1 MAVAVKPGPV
11 DLYRPKADQPEI
23 VNVPSMQFLMIDGAG
38 DPNQSKDFQ
47 HTIEALY
54 SVAYGLK
61 FMLKKRDSIEF
72 RVAPL
77 EGLWWAPD
85 MTVFNLEQ
93 KDAYHWTMMIS
104 LPDKVTRDAFKQARD
119 EARRKRPSQA
129 LERMRLEKFHEGEC
143 AQVMHIGPYSAEGP
157 TIARL
162 HAFIHDHGYT
172 FDGTK
177 QKHHEIYLGDPRRA
191 APEKLKTVIRQPFS
205 RR

>member
-1 MAVAVKPGPV
+1 MAVAIKAGHA
-11 DLYRPKADQPEI
+11 DLYRPKANQPEI
-23 VNVPSMQFLMIDGAG
+23 VNVPDMQFVMIDGAG
-38 DPNQSKDFQ
+38 DPNQSTDYQ
-47 HTIEALY
+47 QTIEALY

-61 FMLKKRDSIEF
+61 FMLKKRDGIEF

-77 EGLWWAPD
+77 EGLWWALD

-104 LPDKVTRDAFKQARD
+104 LPDEVTLDAFKQARD
-119 EARRKRPSQA
+119 EARRRRPSQA
-129 LERMRLEKFHEGEC
+129 LERVRLARFHEGQC
-143 AQVMHIGPYSAEGP
+143 AQVMHIGPYSTEGP

-162 HAFIHDHGYT
+162 HAFIREHGYT